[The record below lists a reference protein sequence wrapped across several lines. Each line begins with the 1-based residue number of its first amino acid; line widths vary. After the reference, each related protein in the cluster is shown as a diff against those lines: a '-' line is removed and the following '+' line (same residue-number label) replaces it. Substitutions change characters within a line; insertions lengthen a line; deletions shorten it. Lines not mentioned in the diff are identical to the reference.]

1 MTKREPKPSDG
12 SWEPERG
19 ERGHPRNCDLP
30 SPPLLP
36 LPDAWEDLKASFRI
50 PPPGSRLRG
59 PRGSEPG
66 PARLPDSTP
75 AAPACSWAGGWRR
88 RLGARGVSAATTAR
102 RLPARRPPGPPARS
116 GEAVAQPELGLWL
129 RAPSRRDPPRSAA
142 ERVCRRG
149 RLRWPGSEGT
159 LHRTW
164 GRSAQFQA
172 CLELGDRGA
181 HQSQTPCA
189 EGRPSRSPGDLV
201 PRQRAV
207 TQFLPAAAAG
217 VARQGQLRPQEE
229 RRGGKVAAR
238 SFTSEPRR
246 PPGPR
251 SARAEKESS
260 LHPTWGLN
268 SPLGNEVPHSS
279 QEPAIRPPIYLFKG
293 QSLSLN
299 GLHPLGDQQRSSGGP
314 GGWRSFP
321 PASLSPAQAT
331 PVPHATKR
339 FPLPQLRVSP
349 GTKVEMPSPGGQS
362 LGSSSFYPPFLARLD
377 RGLSAFL
384 GRPFQSFLK
393 RVPDRAATPS
403 AHGRRRRDP
412 LIPFGR
418 LLRLAAGGVQLGVRE
433 RAWRAA
439 PRTIMRRWLNNF

>member
-1 MTKREPKPSDG
+1 MSPS
-12 SWEPERG
+12 SHLSPSR
-19 ERGHPRNCDLP
+19 HPQRRRCSRTRPTAQAAEAD
-30 SPPLLP
+30 SP
-36 LPDAWEDLKASFRI
+36 
-50 PPPGSRLRG
+50 
-59 PRGSEPG
+59 
-66 PARLPDSTP
+66 
-75 AAPACSWAGGWRR
+75 GWRR
-88 RLGARGVSAATTAR
+88 RLRRCRAGAAVGRADCVRVERSSLG
-102 RLPARRPPGPPARS
+102 RRPPGLCLGRARRQGLFCRTSRPRGGQDWKPPPGPTEHRAPRAASARLPRALRC
-116 GEAVAQPELGLWL
+116 GGAAPWRCVLALLWVPRRRGRFLQTHWAWLGAGRRRVAFGALCQGAPPRPAPASAGL
-129 RAPSRRDPPRSAA
+129 RAPRSRLGRGAGSAFTAAPRAARGWTEPPSPSSPP
-142 ERVCRRG
+142 EDGRG
-149 RLRWPGSEGT
+149 R
-159 LHRTW
+159 
-164 GRSAQFQA
+164 
-172 CLELGDRGA
+172 
-181 HQSQTPCA
+181 
-189 EGRPSRSPGDLV
+189 
-201 PRQRAV
+201 
-207 TQFLPAAAAG
+207 

-268 SPLGNEVPHSS
+268 SPLGSEVPHSS

>member
-1 MTKREPKPSDG
+1 MKVYLVPASGGPGAPSQAPPG
-12 SWEPERG
+12 FLIPPL
-19 ERGHPRNCDLP
+19 PRPPAAGRAGGGGGWGRAESLRLLRPAAFRPGDLP
-30 SPPLLP
+30 
-36 LPDAWEDLKASFRI
+36 DLGTFRAV
-50 PPPGSRLRG
+50 PS
-59 PRGSEPG
+59 
-66 PARLPDSTP
+66 
-75 AAPACSWAGGWRR
+75 
-88 RLGARGVSAATTAR
+88 VS
-102 RLPARRPPGPPARS
+102 G
-116 GEAVAQPELGLWL
+116 
-129 RAPSRRDPPRSAA
+129 
-142 ERVCRRG
+142 
-149 RLRWPGSEGT
+149 
-159 LHRTW
+159 
-164 GRSAQFQA
+164 F
-172 CLELGDRGA
+172 GDRGA

-189 EGRPSRSPGDLV
+189 EGRPFRSPGDLV

-331 PVPHATKR
+331 PVPHASKR

-439 PRTIMRRWLNNF
+439 PRTIMRRW